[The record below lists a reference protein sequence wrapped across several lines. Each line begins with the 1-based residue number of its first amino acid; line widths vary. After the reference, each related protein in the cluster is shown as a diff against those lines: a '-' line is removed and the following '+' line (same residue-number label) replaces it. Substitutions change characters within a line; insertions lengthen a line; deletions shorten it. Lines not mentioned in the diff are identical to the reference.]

1 MEKNSRNNNSLG
13 GSLLFAS
20 NLILEEEESLP
31 AVDYT
36 RSAAMSNG
44 RDAPGDLDEELHV
57 QVVGVNTGNVAVD
70 ELEDKQVIVSETF
83 DQDGECECIKP
94 PQ

>member
-1 MEKNSRNNNSLG
+1 
-13 GSLLFAS
+13 
-20 NLILEEEESLP
+20 
-31 AVDYT
+31 
-36 RSAAMSNG
+36 MSNG

-57 QVVGVNTGNVAVD
+57 QVVGVDTGNVAVD

-94 PQ
+94 PQS